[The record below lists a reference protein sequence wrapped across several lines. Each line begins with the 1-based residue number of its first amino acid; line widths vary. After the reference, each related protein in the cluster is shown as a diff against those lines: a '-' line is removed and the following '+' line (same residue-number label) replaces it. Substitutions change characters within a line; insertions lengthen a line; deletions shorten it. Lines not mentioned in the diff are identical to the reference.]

1 MRVNKKDNIIANL
14 MVGISL
20 WAILA
25 NWLLK
30 LTNASDS
37 RIVCI
42 LFPVICFPFVKN
54 KR

>member
-1 MRVNKKDNIIANL
+1 MRVNKKDNILANL
-14 MVGISL
+14 MAGIL
-20 WAILA
+20 WWTILA
-25 NWLLK
+25 NCLLK

-42 LFPVICFPFVKN
+42 LFPAICFPFVKN